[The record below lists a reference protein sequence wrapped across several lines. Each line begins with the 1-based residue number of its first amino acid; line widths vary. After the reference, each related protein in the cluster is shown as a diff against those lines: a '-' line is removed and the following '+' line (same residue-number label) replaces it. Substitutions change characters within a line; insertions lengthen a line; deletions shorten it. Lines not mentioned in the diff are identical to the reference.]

1 MTRLFEVGLSFGQV
15 RLWTMSRIEENSAAY
30 NMPIGLRLKGQL
42 NKSALIESLTYIVER
57 HESLR
62 TLICEN
68 EQGDPIGYVVS
79 VPEKQALIHETDLKD
94 CDPLVRENQAFEHIQ
109 KISKTPF
116 NLSSD
121 IPLRVELIALTPTE
135 HVLVVVMHHHASDA
149 TSAGLFLSEMT
160 RAYDAFSLGLTP
172 DLAALPIQY
181 SDWAVWQQ
189 DTLDQ
194 DLPEKIERARQR
206 LLNVPDFL
214 SLPLDHGRHADRER
228 RVGYVPIEIEA
239 NVAERLHELAKACE
253 TTLFTIMLSMYAVLL
268 SRLAGQ
274 TTVVVGFPVGGRS
287 LIEMEQVIGFMV
299 NTLVAPVYVNP
310 RITARELFALTRS
323 SVNDVLSDQDLP
335 FERLVEDLGG
345 ARSLTH
351 TPIFQ
356 ALLSLQD
363 AAQGSPSLN
372 GLEVTQES
380 IVAPTAKHDLTL
392 FLTRNLDHT
401 LQGVFEFDADL
412 FDIKNVEGWAASF
425 SKLLQQVVQAPDTM
439 LVNLALRESASID
452 PNTRSFEI
460 ERENLNRPNNDQIR
474 LSEFL
479 MSPYQKNS
487 SSIAIVFND
496 ERISYGELEARANQ
510 LARYLLHKGVGANH
524 IVGVLLRREP
534 RLIVTMLAVLKT
546 GAAYLPLDPNYP
558 VARLDFML
566 QDSGAS
572 TLVTDGSTSFSTDC
586 SLVDLSLA
594 EVTRQINDFSHTA
607 LSGTEVSPEEFSS
620 DLAYVIYTSGSTGTP
635 KGVAITRSALSLFL
649 QSVQNR
655 IRLSESDRF
664 LALTTI
670 CFDISVLEIFVPLM
684 QGAEVVLLNQD
695 DSRDP
700 SAIGRAIVKFDVTAV
715 QATPSLWSGLLEQ
728 VNRDNLKILVGGE
741 ALTHELAQ
749 SLLKFGDVYNL
760 YGPTEATVWASC
772 LPVTANL
779 KKDSPYAVSIGLPL
793 NRYQMFVLDSTLQPL
808 PDGVVGELYISSEAL
823 ARGYLNRG
831 GLTAERFIA
840 SPFNVGQR
848 MYRTGDLVRRQ
859 HDNTIDFLGR
869 IDDQVKIRG
878 YRIEL
883 GEIEAALLK
892 VSTALSQVAV
902 IARSIGGHLELV
914 AYLVADLD
922 HEIQDVSEL
931 QTALGRLVPE
941 YMVPAYYVT
950 LEALPLTA
958 NGKLNRRALPDP
970 ESKRDR
976 VLFRAPQ
983 TPQEILLCRLFEE
996 VTGAENVGIDDNFF
1010 SIGGQSIFAMRLVAR
1025 VRQECGLTLPLRS
1038 LFSDSTP
1045 ARLGLVLAALNDSAS
1060 CQLVAGLGDIGNG
1073 AVVLSYG
1080 QKRLWA
1086 LDSIDE
1092 ASAVYNIPS
1101 LVDIDG
1107 GVNVALL
1114 KTALLAFVRRHQS
1127 LRTVIQLDVDG
1138 MPIGRVLEDIDADAL
1153 LKVYDLSRAPDV
1165 EITLTPEV
1173 IIEREANTSFD
1184 LAKDISLRGSL
1195 IIHSDSQATLALTM
1209 HHQAGDAVST
1219 GLMLRELF
1227 QAYEA
1232 YLAGT
1237 QPSWVSLPVQYSDWA
1252 AWQQFNVSR
1261 DLDEKIARARLKFAS
1276 MPSCLTLP
1284 LDFPRRMD
1292 RKRRAGYQSF
1302 SVSVEMTQKL
1312 ERLAKEQTTT
1322 LFTLILAGYASMLA
1336 RLSGQSSVVI
1346 GTPVT
1351 GRSHTAVDGL
1361 VGLMINTLALPLEVP
1376 LAGSGLSLIAVAKEC
1391 LSTGLLDQDFPF
1403 DRLVEVIGVQRSL
1416 NHTPLFQAMLAF
1428 HDGFGASIEV
1438 KGLSIKPK
1446 PALLSVAKFDLTL
1459 HVSTSTDRTLHC
1471 SFEYDADLFSE
1482 RSVLSWSECFLEILN
1497 ALTADP
1503 QRVVCTYPYMDTLSR
1518 RKLINESKVE
1528 RADIVADPLT
1538 VVELLEDRFV
1548 SSANDIALEFESQQM
1563 TYGELDKKTSQF
1575 GRYLISLGV
1584 GPDVVVAVLLERDID
1599 LIVAILA
1606 INKAGGAYVP
1616 LDADYPVSRLE
1627 FILKDTL
1634 SAVLITSDD
1643 KQLIWGQL
1651 VPDVAMTSNVES
1663 VPKLVNLSQTN
1674 TQEAISYF
1682 SEAHITQTDRL
1693 RPLRPDNLFYVMYTS
1708 GSTGQPKGVGF
1719 LHQSMANLIQW
1730 QKKEITNTARRVL
1743 QYSPIGFDASAQE
1756 IVWAFYMGA
1765 TLILIDDERRRDAA
1779 ALLEYIA
1786 EKKIEHLYAPYVVL
1800 NNLAEAHN
1808 LFDIAAWPDQIF
1820 TAGEQL
1826 QITPSIEKVF
1836 KTHSSSRLHN
1846 FYGPTESHVVSNY
1859 SLGSNP
1865 QNWEVFPPIG
1875 TAIWNTSLFIL
1886 DSALELVPRGV
1897 VGELYIGGQGLAR
1910 GYFNRSGLTAE
1921 RFIANPFEVR
1931 GAGRLYRT
1939 GDLARL
1945 RPDGE
1950 IEFLGRADQQIK
1962 IRGYRIEPGEVESV
1976 LLRMFQEVAKVA
1988 VLAVASTVTDAL
2000 TNSSGDLQLVAYLVA
2015 REQGQCPSDKALR
2028 DALAV
2033 SLPDYM
2039 IPTAFIEV
2047 SDLPKTVNGKL
2058 DRAALPAPRL
2068 TASVVGHREPTT
2080 QTERMICSLFES
2092 LTGHAKVGLDDD
2104 FFLIGGHSLLAMR
2117 LVASLRDQLGVT
2129 IRLRTLFEAPTVGLL
2144 ASALN
2149 DMSAERTS
2157 TLKRG
2162 PGRVSFDE
2170 VALSYAQVRLAT
2182 VEQIDGVSAA
2192 YNMASVVR
2200 LKGVID
2206 SKALAE
2212 AVCAIAQRHEAL
2224 RTLIVIDED
2233 GVLSGRIVQ
2242 GISPEQVFSLV
2253 DLESE
2258 GQSGDRRS
2266 IFDRIRKLINTPFD
2280 VSQELSIK
2288 TQLLRVSSHE
2298 HYFVVV
2304 FYHGAADGLSTGI
2317 FCRELSQA
2325 YNAFKVKQEPQWRA
2339 LSITYS
2345 DWAQWQRD
2353 TIHSELDALLERA
2366 RKRLANVPEQ
2376 LSLPTDY
2383 LRTEGRSREAGY
2395 VAIHFDQH
2403 ITNGLTKL
2411 AGTHR
2416 TSLFAVL
2423 LTLYGITLSR
2433 LSLQESVAIG
2443 FPMSSRDHLEIEN
2456 LIGIFLNVLVIPIY
2470 VSRCHTV
2477 GEILGSVRDEL
2488 EQVLSDQQLPF
2499 EKLVDELV
2507 RDRTIDNTPL
2517 FQTMFS
2523 FQIVEG
2529 KNELELDNLIV
2540 ESESFELA
2548 QAKYDLSLY
2557 LTKTPDGALSG
2568 TFEFDASLF
2577 LHEHVQGWVS
2587 TFENIVRAAT
2597 HSPESVIASLS
2608 SHSTS
2613 LNSASQLTSASK
2625 IQPVFAERRLFDLFE
2640 RHVMATPNARAVL
2653 YKEEVYTY
2661 KQLAVRSSQLA
2672 NDLILAGIEQ
2682 EGLVGVYLP
2691 CCPNLVSVILAIL
2704 KCGAV
2709 YMPLDTEHPLE
2720 RTQFVLEDSRP
2731 QCLITDS
2738 SLVDAAKIEI
2748 LNRVCDASANIPSIL
2763 DLSALMR
2770 SSVTGQQ
2777 PEQSEDVALRQVSV
2791 NEQQLAY
2798 LFYTSGSTG
2807 RPKGVA
2813 GTVRALLNRLDWACD
2828 EFPIGPSETLI
2839 ARSAIGFI
2847 DGLTEILSALTQ
2859 GRVMRLIDTE
2869 DAKDP
2874 VRLLAAMSGHSPVR
2888 VNTVPALIAA
2898 LIDAQ
2903 ASRTDDIR
2911 IEGTWISSGE
2921 QLSRSLAAKCL
2932 QCFPSVRLF
2941 NLYGMTEAAGDS
2953 SLAAISGTN
2962 ISIGFPIAGTRL
2974 HILDERLEVVPR
2986 GVFGELY
2993 IEGKGLAR
3001 GYLRNTALTAE
3012 RFLANPFAVGQRMY
3026 RTGDVARVRG
3036 DGSLEYLGRADRQ
3049 VKIRGHRV
3057 EVAEV
3062 ESLLRE
3068 AFPELRDIAVV
3079 LKQTRSSE
3087 TEFVGVQTQLVA
3099 YLVKRAGSSI
3109 PSSSKIQQQLRAR
3122 LPEAAIPAF
3131 YVELD
3136 SLPLNANGKL
3146 DTASLPLPDINLEV
3160 VTYRAPRSMLERLC
3174 CRWFSEFTGVV
3185 QVGLDDS
3192 FFALGG
3198 QSLLAMRL
3206 LSQIYKETGLTLPL
3220 RILFS
3225 SATPE
3230 LLAAELEIL
3239 QRNLNKEKF
3248 YSPLILLKKGTGP
3261 TSLFCVH
3268 PGGGSGSVYFELA
3281 ARMPKEISIWGLQA
3295 RGLEAGQ
3302 LPHQTVDEMVVDY
3315 IRAIKTVQAVGPY
3328 QLLGWSF
3335 GGLIAHRLATELEAA
3350 GDTVSVVVL
3359 FDSLLNV
3366 SEQSG
3371 SAQLIPAD
3379 ISHSAFLNRWIEDAI
3394 VAGDVQPKQVVND
3407 EASKLE
3413 LIKGVLVRKELLTND
3428 ASLDTVDRI
3437 MQQFRLNIRRA
3448 QQLKP
3453 TLSKAEIMLF
3463 TAQRDRAEHAI
3474 DALNWKPHTVG
3485 AFRSVSTPFTHAEM
3499 VSTQASAYIVPI
3511 LLAHLSQG

>member
-42 NKSALIESLTYIVER
+42 NKRAFGESLTYIVER

-79 VPEKQALIHETDLKD
+79 VPEQQELIHEIDLKD
-94 CDPLVRENQAFEHIQ
+94 RDLLARESQAFEHIQ
-109 KISKTPF
+109 RISKTPF

-149 TSAGLFLSEMT
+149 TSAGIFLSEMT
-160 RAYDAFSLGLTP
+160 RAYAAFSKGLNP
-172 DLAALPIQY
+172 DFTALPIQY

-189 DTLDQ
+189 ETLDQ

-228 RVGYVPIEIEA
+228 RVGYVPIEISA
-239 NVAERLHELAKACE
+239 NLSERLLELAKTCD
-253 TTLFTIMLSMYAVLL
+253 TTLFTMMLSMYAVLL

-310 RITARELFALTRS
+310 RITARELFALTRT

-479 MSPYQKNS
+479 KSPYQKNS

-1438 KGLSIKPK
+1438 KGLSIRPK

-1518 RKLINESKVE
+1518 RNLINESKVE

-1730 QKKEITNTARRVL
+1730 QKKEITNSARRVL

-2117 LVASLRDQLGVT
+2117 LVASLRDQLGATV
-2129 IRLRTLFEAPTVGLL
+2129 RLRTLFEAPTVGLL
-2144 ASALN
+2144 ANALN
-2149 DMSAERTS
+2149 DISGEKIS
-2157 TLKRG
+2157 TLQSG
-2162 PGRVSFDE
+2162 SGRLSFDR

-2182 VEQIDGVSAA
+2182 IEQIDGVSAA

-2200 LKGVID
+2200 LKGVVD
-2206 SKALAE
+2206 SKALAD
-2212 AVCAIAQRHEAL
+2212 AVCAIARRHEAL

-2233 GVLSGRIVQ
+2233 GVPSGRVVQ
-2242 GISPEQVFSLV
+2242 KTSSEQVFSSV
-2253 DLESE
+2253 DLEVE
-2258 GQSGDRRS
+2258 GQTIDKCS

-2288 TQLLRVSSHE
+2288 TQLLRVSTHE

-2325 YNAFKVKQEPQWRA
+2325 YNAFKVKEEPQWRD

-2353 TIHSELDALLERA
+2353 TVQSELGSLLERA

-2383 LRTEGRSREAGY
+2383 VRTEGRSREAGY
-2395 VAIHFDQH
+2395 VAIHFDQD
-2403 ITNGLTKL
+2403 ITNRLTKV
-2411 AGTHR
+2411 AGEHR
-2416 TSLFAVL
+2416 TSLFSVL

-2433 LSLQESVAIG
+2433 LSFQESVAIG
-2443 FPMSSRDHLEIEN
+2443 FPMSSRDHLETGN
-2456 LIGIFLNVLVIPIY
+2456 LIGIFLNLLVIPIC
-2470 VSRCHTV
+2470 VSSGDTFD
-2477 GEILGSVRDEL
+2477 EILGSVRDEL

-2507 RDRTIDNTPL
+2507 RDRAIDSTPL

-2529 KNELELDNLIV
+2529 KNEFELDNLTV

-2577 LHEHVQGWVS
+2577 LREHVRGWIS

-2597 HSPESVIASLS
+2597 QFPESVIASFS

-2613 LNSASQLTSASK
+2613 LNLASQLTSTSK

-2640 RHVMATPNARAVL
+2640 RHVVLTPNARAVL
-2653 YKEEVYTY
+2653 YKDEVHTY

-2672 NDLILAGIEQ
+2672 SDLMQAGLEQ
-2682 EGLVGVYLP
+2682 ESLVGVYLP
-2691 CCPNLVSVILAIL
+2691 RCPNLAIAILAIL

-2720 RTQFVLEDSRP
+2720 RTQFVLEDSLP

-2738 SLVDAAKIEI
+2738 SLVDSTKIDI
-2748 LNRVCDASANIPSIL
+2748 IKKVCDVSAKAPSVL

-2770 SSVTGQQ
+2770 STVSKEQ
-2777 PEQSEDVALRQVSV
+2777 PDQSEDVALRQDSI
-2791 NEQQLAY
+2791 NEKQLAY

-2813 GTVRALLNRLDWACD
+2813 GTVRALLNRLDWAHN
-2828 EFPIGPSETLI
+2828 EFPIDPSETLI

-2859 GRVMRLIDTE
+2859 GRVMRLIDAE

-2874 VRLLAAMSGHSPVR
+2874 VSLLAAMSTHSPVR

-2903 ASRTDDIR
+2903 ASRTDAVS

-2921 QLSRSLAAKCL
+2921 QLNRSLAARCL
-2932 QCFPSVRLF
+2932 QCFPSVSLF

-2953 SLAAISGTN
+2953 SKAAILGTDV
-2962 ISIGFPIAGTRL
+2962 SIGFPIAGTRL
-2974 HILDERLEVVPR
+2974 HILDERLEAVP
-2986 GVFGELY
+2986 GGIFGELY
-2993 IEGKGLAR
+2993 IEGEGLAR
-3001 GYLRNTALTAE
+3001 GYLRHAALTAE
-3012 RFLANPFAVGQRMY
+3012 RFLANPFAIGQRMY
-3026 RTGDVARVRG
+3026 RTGDVARARG

-3068 AFPELRDIAVV
+3068 AFPELRDVAVV
-3079 LKQTRSSE
+3079 LKETSSRE
-3087 TEFVGVQTQLVA
+3087 EEFVGFQTQLVA

-3109 PSSSKIQQQLRAR
+3109 TRSSKIQQLLRTK

-3146 DTASLPLPDINLEV
+3146 DTGALPLPDINLEM
-3160 VTYRAPRSMLERLC
+3160 VTFRAPRSLLERLC
-3174 CRWFSEFTGVV
+3174 CRLFSELTGVV

-3206 LSQIYKETGLTLPL
+3206 LSQLYKETGLTLPL

-3230 LLAAELEIL
+3230 LLAADLEAL
-3239 QRNLNKEKF
+3239 QDNLNKEKL

-3261 TSLFCVH
+3261 TALFCVH
-3268 PGGGSGSVYFELA
+3268 PGGGSGSVYLELA
-3281 ARMPKEISIWGLQA
+3281 ERMPKHFSMFGLQA
-3295 RGLEAGQ
+3295 RGLEAEQ

-3350 GDTVSVVVL
+3350 GDTVSLLVL
-3359 FDSLLNV
+3359 FDSLVNV

-3371 SAQLIPAD
+3371 SAQLISAD
-3379 ISHSAFLNRWIEDAI
+3379 IGHSAFLNHWIEDAI
-3394 VAGDVQPKQVVND
+3394 VAGDARPEQLVDD
-3407 EASKLE
+3407 EISKLE
-3413 LIKGVLVRKELLTND
+3413 LIKGVLVRKELLTSD

-3437 MQQFRLNIRRA
+3437 MQQFRLNIGRA

-3453 TLSKAEIMLF
+3453 TSSRAEILLF
-3463 TAQRDRAEHAI
+3463 TAQRDRAKHAI
-3474 DALNWKPHTVG
+3474 EALNWKPHTVG
-3485 AFRSVSTPFTHAEM
+3485 AFSSISTPFTHAEM
-3499 VSTQASAYIVPI
+3499 VGAQASAYIVP
-3511 LLAHLSQG
+3511 LLLPHLSQG

>member
-479 MSPYQKNS
+479 KSPYQKNS

-684 QGAEVVLLNQD
+684 QGAAVVLLNQD

-779 KKDSPYAVSIGLPL
+779 KKDSPYAVSIGRPL

-1261 DLDEKIARARLKFAS
+1261 NLDEKIARARLKFAS

-1518 RKLINESKVE
+1518 RNLINESKVE
-1528 RADIVADPLT
+1528 RADIVVDPLT

-1643 KQLIWGQL
+1643 KQSIWEQL

-1730 QKKEITNTARRVL
+1730 QKKEITNSARRVL

-2068 TASVVGHREPTT
+2068 TASVVGDREPTT

-2529 KNELELDNLIV
+2529 KNELELDNLMV

-2748 LNRVCDASANIPSIL
+2748 LNRVCDASAKIPSIL

-2962 ISIGFPIAGTRL
+2962 ISIGLPIAGTRL

-3448 QQLKP
+3448 QELKP